1 MLVVGRLE
9 FLRYHMDRHVYLLV
23 CKLAWKRETLLC
35 GTRNMSSRRPSA
47 VEELRPAQQRW
58 ISLTVLACLLL
69 LAWLLARQHIYE
81 SSIAT
86 DEGVLA
92 HSAERVMNGEIP
104 HRDFTAPWSGGLDWF
119 HAEVFRV
126 FGPSYRILHATL
138 LVAWLFGIAATFNV
152 ARSIVKLWP
161 AALLVLVAAEWTIPM
176 LPHPL
181 PSWHWSFLGLL
192 SLATFFRY
200 LQTRHARWL
209 VIAGAATAAA
219 CAVKITGVYFAAA
232 FALSFVWIVQEET
245 PVAGAVPPRRG
256 VYRWVVTLGLVTYL
270 GLVLMVF
277 RGVASVNAAY
287 HYLLPS
293 LVLVG
298 LLLYREWRQP
308 SDADSERG
316 RRLAALV
323 APFIGGALVVLVPWL
338 GFYAAHDALGALF
351 TGLFVTPQA
360 RFAVASYELP
370 GLRSA
375 VLSMAPF
382 ALLLGAAPFIR
393 HPLRRVDR
401 AAFWLLIAAMCAM
414 SYEGSPI
421 VLVVWYGFRLM
432 TPVTTLL
439 GVWWLATSDERVAV
453 PAQRRVTVFVVVA
466 TAATASLIQ
475 IPFALYTYL
484 LYFVSFL
491 LLAMAAVFTSPR
503 SMPRDVPAGLLLFLL
518 WFGYRNPDSIA
529 RPANPERDRLA
540 TLAMPR
546 GGLLV
551 SQEDSAQ
558 YATLM
563 QAIARHDTGEFIYV
577 WHDSPQ
583 IYFLAGKRNP
593 TRTMF
598 EVFDDSLA
606 RSTPYLV
613 DRLKRTGVRLVV
625 LTDPDGAV
633 RPLASDFRAWIDST
647 YPLVE
652 QVGGMQVR
660 WRTAVQR

>member
-1 MLVVGRLE
+1 
-9 FLRYHMDRHVYLLV
+9 
-23 CKLAWKRETLLC
+23 
-35 GTRNMSSRRPSA
+35 MSSRRPSA

-382 ALLLGAAPFIR
+382 AVLLGAAPFIR

-613 DRLKRTGVRLVV
+613 DRLQRTGVRLVV

>member
-1 MLVVGRLE
+1 ML
-9 FLRYHMDRHVYLLV
+9 
-23 CKLAWKRETLLC
+23 
-35 GTRNMSSRRPSA
+35 TRRTEA
-47 VEELRPAQQRW
+47 EEELRPAQQRW
-58 ISLTVLACLLL
+58 MSLTVLACLLL
-69 LAWLLARQHIYE
+69 LAWLLARRHIYE

-104 HRDFTAPWSGGLDWF
+104 HRDFTALWSGGLDWF
-119 HAEVFRV
+119 HAEIFRL
-126 FGPSYRILHATL
+126 FGPSYRILHSTL
-138 LVAWLFGIAATFNV
+138 LVAWLFGIAATFFI
-152 ARSIVKLWP
+152 ARSILKLWP

-192 SLATFFRY
+192 SLATFVRY

-245 PVAGAVPPRRG
+245 PIAGSAPRRG
-256 VYRWVVTLGLVTYL
+256 AVYRWVVTLGLVAYL
-270 GLVLMVF
+270 GLVLKVF
-277 RGVASVNAAY
+277 QGVASVNAGY
-287 HYLLPS
+287 HYVLPS

-298 LLLYREWRQP
+298 LLLAREWRNP
-308 SDADSERG
+308 SDADRDRSQ
-316 RRLAALV
+316 RLIAMV
-323 APFIGGALVVLVPWL
+323 APFIGGVLVVLIPWL
-338 GFYAAHDALGALF
+338 GFYAANGALGALF
-351 TGLFVTPQA
+351 TGLFVTPQT
-360 RFAVASYELP
+360 RFAVASYDLP

-375 VLSMAPF
+375 VISMVPF

-393 HPLRRVDR
+393 LPLRRVDR
-401 AAFWLLIAAMCAM
+401 VAFWLLIVALCAM
-414 SYEGSPI
+414 SYTGSPL

-432 TPVTTLL
+432 TPVTAIL
-439 GVWWLATSDERVAV
+439 GVWWLTTRDERVSV
-453 PAQRRVTVFVVVA
+453 PPKRRAMVFVLIA

-475 IPFALYTYL
+475 IPFARYTYF

-491 LLAMAAVFTSPR
+491 LLAMAAVLTSPR
-503 SMPRDVPAGLLLFLL
+503 AMPHDVPAGLLLFLL
-518 WFGYRNPDSIA
+518 WFGYRNPESIA
-529 RPANPERDRLA
+529 FPANPERDRLA

-551 SQEDSAQ
+551 SQEDSTQ
-558 YATLM
+558 YTNLLRV
-563 QAIARHDTGEFIYV
+563 IARPGTGEFIYV

-583 IYFLAGKRNP
+583 IYFLAGKKNP

-598 EVFDDSLA
+598 EAFDDSTA
-606 RSTPYLV
+606 GSTPYLV
-613 DRLKRTGVRLVV
+613 DRLQRAGVRLVV

-633 RPLASDFRAWIDST
+633 RPMATDFRAWIDST
-647 YPLVE
+647 YPLAE
-652 QVGGMQVR
+652 QVGRMQVR
-660 WRTAVQR
+660 WSAAVQR